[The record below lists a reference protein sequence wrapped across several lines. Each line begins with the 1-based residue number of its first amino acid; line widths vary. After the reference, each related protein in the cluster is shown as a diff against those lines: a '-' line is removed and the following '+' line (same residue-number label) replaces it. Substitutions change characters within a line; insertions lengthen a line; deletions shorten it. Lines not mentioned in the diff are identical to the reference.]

1 MMKLL
6 STLIIGLFSLAC
18 LAQPQTDYSSKNKKA
33 IKLYEEAISAY
44 NYRNHDLSTTLLNE
58 AIEKDELF
66 IEAYLLLSQV
76 LAEKGKNMEAIA
88 SLEKAVK
95 INPRYFPN
103 AYYMLGEM
111 YLLEG
116 IYTDAAKNFTIYLD
130 HSGGSD
136 ESKIRSRLGLDC
148 CAFAERAIANP
159 VDFDPINLGP
169 GVNTENSEYY
179 PCLTADDATLLFT
192 REIPDSRAFLGTQED
207 FFVSTSEAK
216 TWGPSRGISEINSV
230 MNEGA
235 PSLSHDGQVLIFTAC
250 EIEGEWGPG
259 RTGLG
264 SCDLFFSHK
273 VGTSWS
279 SPMNLGERINS
290 YYWESQPSLAA
301 DGRTLY
307 FVRGKSTARGIREQ
321 DIWVSHLSVDGVW
334 QKPRKIEGEVNT
346 AFEEESVM
354 IHPDGE
360 TLYFSSNGHPGMG
373 GLDIYMSKKRADG
386 SWGKPVN
393 LGYPINTHGNEN
405 SLLVSAS
412 GELAYF
418 ASDRDGGAGG
428 LDLYRFIMPEA
439 ARPNVVTFAKGVVFD
454 ALSYKKLEASFE
466 MIDLETGNVVS
477 SSMSNPKSGEFLVS
491 LPVDHDYALNV
502 SREGYL
508 FYSANFSLKDVD
520 TAEPYALE
528 VPLEKIKPGGKG
540 VLNNI
545 FFDTD
550 SYALKAESKVELE
563 KLVEFMTLNRHTR
576 IEIGG
581 HTDNVG
587 SETANQALSENRAK
601 SVVSY
606 LVENGVEAWRLS
618 AKGYGESQFIST
630 NDTDEGRSKNRRT
643 EFMIIE

>member
-1 MMKLL
+1 
-6 STLIIGLFSLAC
+6 
-18 LAQPQTDYSSKNKKA
+18 
-33 IKLYEEAISAY
+33 
-44 NYRNHDLSTTLLNE
+44 
-58 AIEKDELF
+58 
-66 IEAYLLLSQV
+66 
-76 LAEKGKNMEAIA
+76 
-88 SLEKAVK
+88 
-95 INPRYFPN
+95 
-103 AYYMLGEM
+103 
-111 YLLEG
+111 
-116 IYTDAAKNFTIYLD
+116 
-130 HSGGSD
+130 
-136 ESKIRSRLGLDC
+136 
-148 CAFAERAIANP
+148 
-159 VDFDPINLGP
+159 
-169 GVNTENSEYY
+169 
-179 PCLTADDATLLFT
+179 
-192 REIPDSRAFLGTQED
+192 
-207 FFVSTSEAK
+207 
-216 TWGPSRGISEINSV
+216 
-230 MNEGA
+230 
-235 PSLSHDGQVLIFTAC
+235 
-250 EIEGEWGPG
+250 
-259 RTGLG
+259 
-264 SCDLFFSHK
+264 
-273 VGTSWS
+273 
-279 SPMNLGERINS
+279 MNLGERINS

>member
-540 VLNNI
+540 VMNNI

-606 LVENGVEAWRLS
+606 LVENGV
-618 AKGYGESQFIST
+618 
-630 NDTDEGRSKNRRT
+630 
-643 EFMIIE
+643 